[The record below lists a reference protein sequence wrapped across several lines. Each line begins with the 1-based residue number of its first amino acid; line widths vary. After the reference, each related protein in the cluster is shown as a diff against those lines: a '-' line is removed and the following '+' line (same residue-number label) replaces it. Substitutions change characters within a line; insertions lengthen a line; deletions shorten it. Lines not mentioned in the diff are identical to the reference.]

1 MVPQERR
8 MLQLS
13 GQTANGAKPDH
24 DREERSLVAHGWGDV
39 SQDAIPI
46 VRDESGGINP
56 VAPGGGN
63 SFAIGVEKIAGPP
76 TPASGASASRNP
88 PYADCL
94 TTSPGGGGVEQKRPA
109 RVHEHLQGVAGDGDA
124 SLEPGHVAQLARVAP
139 HIAG

>member
-24 DREERSLVAHGWGDV
+24 DREEKALVAHGWGDV

-76 TPASGASASRNP
+76 TSASGGPGSRHP
-88 PYADCL
+88 PYAGCP
-94 TTSPGGGGVEQKRPA
+94 TTTPCGGGA
-109 RVHEHLQGVAGDGDA
+109 ALQRA
-124 SLEPGHVAQLARVAP
+124 
-139 HIAG
+139 